1 MHRSVTGSSYARLVA
16 GQETLHV
23 RRGLDVPLAEITW
36 RATTPGGPGGQHAN
50 RTLSRVEVQ
59 FDVDASA
66 VLGPRQRARL
76 HERYGPVVRAA
87 ASESRSQAR
96 NRQLALERLGE
107 RLAAALRVERPRR
120 PTAPTLASRQRRLD
134 AKRRQSARKRDRRQP
149 GPDS

>member
-1 MHRSVTGSSYARLVA
+1 MPGVTD
-16 GQETLHV
+16 
-23 RRGLDVPLAEITW
+23 RGLRVSRSCTVAPDELEW
-36 RATTPGGPGGQHAN
+36 RFSGSGGPGGQHAN
-50 RTLSRVEVQ
+50 TANTRVELR
-59 FDVDASA
+59 FDVESSRS
-66 VLGPRQRARL
+66 LGPRQRARL
-76 HERYGPVVRAA
+76 LERLGPVVRVVV
-87 ASESRSQAR
+87 SDERSQAR